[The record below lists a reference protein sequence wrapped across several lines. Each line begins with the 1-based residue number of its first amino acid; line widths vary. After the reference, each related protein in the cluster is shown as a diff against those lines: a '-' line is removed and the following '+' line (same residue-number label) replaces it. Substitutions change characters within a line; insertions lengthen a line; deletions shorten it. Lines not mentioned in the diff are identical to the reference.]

1 MFLQSIFFSIAKL
14 HISIQ
19 LDTVQKYLFTVKHFL
34 NKQMEEL
41 CISNE
46 ESFADEEIISTSL
59 RFLNKVKIK
68 KLRIEM
74 VNSDNT
80 LMTKLKTVTKFARK
94 ISGTKKRSFIINNV
108 SCEQLFLSIVIYIL
122 TIF

>member
-1 MFLQSIFFSIAKL
+1 
-14 HISIQ
+14 
-19 LDTVQKYLFTVKHFL
+19 
-34 NKQMEEL
+34 MEEL

-59 RFLNKVKIK
+59 WFFNKVKIK

-108 SCEQLFLSIVIYIL
+108 SCE
-122 TIF
+122 